1 MFRWIIFL
9 HLGEKK
15 QGQRQQPWQQR
26 QQHWQQRQQP
36 WQPPLPSMPQ
46 QQQPDMV
53 NPLLVMI

>member
-15 QGQRQQPWQQR
+15 QGQRQQPR
-26 QQHWQQRQQP
+26 QQRQQP